1 MIPADMG
8 LKTLRFSVMA
18 AAAAALSAGAALAQV
33 SDSNVRAVNL
43 ARNWAVNNNGGLS
56 VYRPST
62 CMFNTGEGGG
72 SCLIQTNSQGYTF
85 RFLGGAPGWQQEGL
99 RPTTET
105 EVTVSPDGRSII
117 NVGYNGAPR

>member
-1 MIPADMG
+1 MDSKP
-8 LKTLRFSVMA
+8 LRFTLMA
-18 AAAAALSAGAALAQV
+18 AATAALSAGATLAQV

-56 VYRPST
+56 VYVPAS

-72 SCLIQTNSQGYTF
+72 SCLIQANNPGYTF
-85 RFLGGAPGWQQEGL
+85 RFLGGVPGWQQEGL

-105 EVTVSPDGRSII
+105 EVTVSPDGRTIT

>member
-1 MIPADMG
+1 MAIQ
-8 LKTLRFSVMA
+8 TLRFSLMA
-18 AAAAALSAGAALAQV
+18 AAAAVVSAGAALAQV
-33 SDSNVRAVNL
+33 SDSNLRAVNL

-56 VYRPST
+56 VYVPAS
-62 CMFNTGEGGG
+62 CMFNSSDGGG
-72 SCLIQTNSQGYTF
+72 SCLIQTNNPAYTF

-105 EVTVSPDGRSII
+105 EITVSPDGRTIT

>member
-1 MIPADMG
+1 VNDAVMAIKP
-8 LKTLRFSVMA
+8 LRFTLMA
-18 AAAAALSAGAALAQV
+18 AATAALSAGAALAQV

-56 VYRPST
+56 VYRPAA
-62 CMFNTGEGGG
+62 CMFNTSDGGG
-72 SCLIQTNSQGYTF
+72 SCLIQTNNPGYTF

-105 EVTVSPDGRSII
+105 EVTVSPDGRTIT

>member
-1 MIPADMG
+1 VNDAVMAIKP
-8 LKTLRFSVMA
+8 LRFTLMA
-18 AAAAALSAGAALAQV
+18 AATAAFSAGAALAQV

-56 VYRPST
+56 VYRPAA
-62 CMFNTGEGGG
+62 CMFNTSDGGG
-72 SCLIQTNSQGYTF
+72 SCLIQTNNPGYTF

-105 EVTVSPDGRSII
+105 EVTVSPDGRTIT

>member
-1 MIPADMG
+1 VNDAVMAIKP
-8 LKTLRFSVMA
+8 LRFTLMA
-18 AAAAALSAGAALAQV
+18 AATAALSAGAALAQV

-56 VYRPST
+56 VYRPAA
-62 CMFNTGEGGG
+62 CMFNTSDGGG
-72 SCLIQTNSQGYTF
+72 SCLIQTNNSGYTF

-105 EVTVSPDGRSII
+105 EVTVSPDGRTIT
-117 NVGYNGAPR
+117 NVGYNGTPR

>member
-1 MIPADMG
+1 VNDAVMAIKP
-8 LKTLRFSVMA
+8 LRFTLMA
-18 AAAAALSAGAALAQV
+18 AATAALSAGAALAQV

-56 VYRPST
+56 VYRPAA
-62 CMFNTGEGGG
+62 CMFNTSDGGG
-72 SCLIQTNSQGYTF
+72 SCLIQTNNPGYTF

-105 EVTVSPDGRSII
+105 EVTVSPDGRTIT
-117 NVGYNGAPR
+117 NVGYNGTPR

>member
-1 MIPADMG
+1 VNDAVMAIKP
-8 LKTLRFSVMA
+8 LRFTLMA
-18 AAAAALSAGAALAQV
+18 AATAALSAGAALAQV

-56 VYRPST
+56 VYRPAA
-62 CMFNTGEGGG
+62 CMFNTSDGGG
-72 SCLIQTNSQGYTF
+72 SCLIQTNNPGYTF

-105 EVTVSPDGRSII
+105 EVTVSPDGRTITH
-117 NVGYNGAPR
+117 VGYNGAPR

>member
-1 MIPADMG
+1 VNDAVMAIKP
-8 LKTLRFSVMA
+8 LRFTLMA
-18 AAAAALSAGAALAQV
+18 AATAALSAGAALAQV

-56 VYRPST
+56 VYVPAS

-72 SCLIQTNSQGYTF
+72 SCLIQANNPGYTF
-85 RFLGGAPGWQQEGL
+85 RFVGGAPGWQQEGL

-105 EVTVSPDGRSII
+105 EVTVSPDGRTIT

>member
-1 MIPADMG
+1 MNDAVMAIKP
-8 LKTLRFSVMA
+8 LRFTLMA
-18 AAAAALSAGAALAQV
+18 AATAALSAGAALAQV

-56 VYRPST
+56 VYRPAA
-62 CMFNTGEGGG
+62 CMFNTSDGGG
-72 SCLIQTNSQGYTF
+72 SCLIQTNNPGYTF

-105 EVTVSPDGRSII
+105 EVTVSPDGRTIT